1 MIFMRVCLLFLFTV
15 SCSCLGKKTEDKP
28 IEPVFPDKELK
39 EIIIRGWYAPEN
51 KEKEPD
57 MEKEQFGYS
66 GKRFC
71 YSETNEGEKKPV
83 FNDNLRVRLYSKEG
97 KLLSEDFLRLEYPEN
112 YDEEGRYS
120 EAYLREQY
128 ESRPERYQI
137 PVHMRSTP
145 EDGILSSRSVI
156 SYLPYYDEGHEI
168 HIVRLKGKKEVF
180 LEELKFFPR
189 AVLTHR
195 IPLYRYGHT
204 FDEKSQC
211 HIASGP
217 E

>member
-1 MIFMRVCLLFLFTV
+1 MRVCLLFLFTV

-39 EIIIRGWYAPEN
+39 EIIISGWYYPQNRERDPELR
-51 KEKEPD
+51 KEH
-57 MEKEQFGYS
+57 FGYS
-66 GKRFC
+66 GKRYC

-128 ESRPERYQI
+128 ESRPERYQM
-137 PVHMRSTP
+137 PGYVPLTP

-180 LEELKFFPR
+180 LEELSVTPLSEIIRRNVPMESYHRGYKFN
-189 AVLTHR
+189 
-195 IPLYRYGHT
+195 
-204 FDEKSQC
+204 EKSQC
-211 HIASGP
+211 HIAPGP